1 MLKKIKEIIF
11 KPFKRIT
18 LTFKITLWYTIFIV
32 ILLTSIILGTF
43 FVSDS
48 VVESSGKKKLI
59 EELLKSKKE
68 ITYLKIQKSNGQS

>member
-18 LTFKITLWYTIFIV
+18 LTFKITLWYTMFIV

-48 VVESSGKKKLI
+48 VVESSGKSKLI
-59 EELLKSKKE
+59 E
-68 ITYLKIQKSNGQS
+68 